1 MEYKIIFSSRKT
13 LCAEVKIGGEVLI
26 RAPFGTSKSQIENFI
41 KNNSAW
47 LSSAQSKQI
56 ARAKNKYHKSL
67 SEDEIQKAIVKVL
80 EQNDEKIVVIEG
92 RVDTVTV
99 PDLEMKVSPIWD
111 IPAITLVFD
120 CEKME
125 YISSS
130 GLRIILTAHKKV
142 TAKGG
147 KFIVRN
153 LTREVSS
160 VIDLTGF
167 SRILTIE

>member
-1 MEYKIIFSSRKT
+1 M
-13 LCAEVKIGGEVLI
+13 EVKI
-26 RAPFGTSKSQIENFI
+26 
-41 KNNSAW
+41 
-47 LSSAQSKQI
+47 
-56 ARAKNKYHKSL
+56 
-67 SEDEIQKAIVKVL
+67 L
-80 EQNDEKIVVIEG
+80 EQNGEKVVSIEG

-130 GLRIILTAHKKV
+130 GLRIILSAHKQV

-147 KFIVRN
+147 KFILRN
-153 LTREVSS
+153 LNREVRS

>member
-1 MEYKIIFSSRKT
+1 MS
-13 LCAEVKIGGEVLI
+13 
-26 RAPFGTSKSQIENFI
+26 
-41 KNNSAW
+41 
-47 LSSAQSKQI
+47 
-56 ARAKNKYHKSL
+56 
-67 SEDEIQKAIVKVL
+67 
-80 EQNDEKIVVIEG
+80 IEG

-99 PDLEMKVSPIWD
+99 PDLELKVSPIWD
-111 IPAITLVFD
+111 MPAITLVFD

>member
-1 MEYKIIFSSRKT
+1 M
-13 LCAEVKIGGEVLI
+13 EVKI
-26 RAPFGTSKSQIENFI
+26 
-41 KNNSAW
+41 
-47 LSSAQSKQI
+47 
-56 ARAKNKYHKSL
+56 
-67 SEDEIQKAIVKVL
+67 L
-80 EQNDEKIVVIEG
+80 EQNGEKVVSIEG

-147 KFIVRN
+147 NFIVRN